1 MTVTQILEAFARDRT
16 LCDRT
21 LAYLNYG
28 MQDEWD
34 CTLPQGLELGFGGH
48 ELQIAAHSAFILAKT
63 HKQEGVL

>member
-16 LCDRT
+16 LCDKV

-34 CTLPQGLELGFGGH
+34 CTLPQGLELGFGGP
-48 ELQIAAHSAFILAKT
+48 ELQIAANTAFILAKH